1 MRGVSAMEFVE
12 VARKL
17 ELHAFQVCTK
27 APKRYE
33 RFLTGRI
40 FELASTVHEEVR
52 AANNNIPR
60 NQHEAQMRRDHLIKA
75 NDALQNLSPK
85 LVLLYDSILQNP
97 EKCDWI
103 DNAMKVF
110 GEYITEEAKLIA
122 ATKKADYERYKDLP
136 DLGGEYDLKLR
147 HFTELFIKMCKKV
160 FGLSIE
166 EKLDSV
172 ESDC

>member
-1 MRGVSAMEFVE
+1 
-12 VARKL
+12 
-17 ELHAFQVCTK
+17 
-27 APKRYE
+27 
-33 RFLTGRI
+33 
-40 FELASTVHEEVR
+40 
-52 AANNNIPR
+52 
-60 NQHEAQMRRDHLIKA
+60 
-75 NDALQNLSPK
+75 
-85 LVLLYDSILQNP
+85 
-97 EKCDWI
+97 
-103 DNAMKVF
+103 MKVF